1 MSDYYVGLD
10 PAGHGNDSTG
20 LVVVEK
26 ITRRPPVSA
35 LEHAFNPNPN
45 PPAEGTR
52 FVVRHVARIKE
63 PSFLEQAEVIRET
76 LKKIRGPKYISPYGG
91 EPYYQATCKVFIDA
105 TGLGAPFVDL
115 LRNASVQATPVTL
128 TGGQSVS
135 SDGRGG
141 ERVPKTDLI
150 EATQVA
156 LQTGNLKIAAGMA
169 LGPELLN
176 ELKGYRMR
184 LTSQGNTQFGN
195 DVGPSDWREADH
207 DDLVI
212 ALALGIWGASER
224 RPSRDAV
231 LMANGF

>member
-1 MSDYYVGLD
+1 MSDYFVGLD

-20 LVVVEK
+20 LVAVEK
-26 ITRRPPVSA
+26 ITVRPPISNLDA
-35 LEHAFNPNPN
+35 AFNPNPN
-45 PPAEGTR
+45 PPNEGTR
-52 FVVRHVARIKE
+52 LVVRHVARIRE

-76 LKKIRGPKYISPYGG
+76 LKKIRGPKYMSPYGG
-91 EPYYQATCKVFIDA
+91 DPYYKATCKVFIDA

-115 LRNASVQATPVTL
+115 LRNASVHATPVTL
-128 TGGQSVS
+128 TSGQNVN

-156 LQTGNLKIAAGMA
+156 LQTGKLKIASGMA
-169 LGPELLN
+169 LGPELLK

-184 LTSQGNTQFGN
+184 LGSNGNTQFGN

-212 ALALGIWGASER
+212 ALALGIWGATDR
-224 RPSRDAV
+224 RPSREAV
-231 LMANGF
+231 IMANGL